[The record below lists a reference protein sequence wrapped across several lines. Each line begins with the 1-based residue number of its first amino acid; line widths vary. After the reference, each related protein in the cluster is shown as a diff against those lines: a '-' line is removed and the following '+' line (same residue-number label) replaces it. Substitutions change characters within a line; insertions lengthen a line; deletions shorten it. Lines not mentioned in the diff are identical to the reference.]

1 MAGTP
6 PDDTEHPSSS
16 TVSITVLSVKPV
28 KFGRIFAL
36 ASVEIDLD
44 GVLLVIH
51 GVRAIRAQP
60 MGTRIDLPVYRDEN
74 GVWQRAI
81 TLPEEISGAIGKAI
95 LDELVERGLAFRGP
109 VP

>member
-6 PDDTEHPSSS
+6 PDDPNHLSSG
-16 TVSITVLSVKPV
+16 TASITVLVVKPV

-51 GVRAIRAQP
+51 GVGGVATGWA
-60 MGTRIDLPVYRDEN
+60 RDFGARVNTPTEH
-74 GVWQRAI
+74 
-81 TLPEEISGAIGKAI
+81 TSG
-95 LDELVERGLAFRGP
+95 
-109 VP
+109 